1 MNKEINILDSTL
13 RDGGYCNNWEF
24 GYENKKR
31 IVDSLIA
38 SDVDVIECG
47 LLSKGEYSREQSKYS
62 NILDVSEFISRNGFT
77 NKLFVVLMNY
87 GDYDIA
93 SLPDCENT
101 DIDGIRLAFHKKDV
115 AEAIEAMKMLKEK
128 HYKVFMQP
136 MVTVNYT
143 TDEYVSLISN
153 ANKFEPYAFYIVDSF
168 GNMKA
173 DALKKYFELANY
185 LLNTNIILGL
195 HTHNNLQLA
204 YSNAQL
210 FAMENTDRKRMID
223 CCIMG
228 MGRGAGNLNTELV
241 LNYMNTYRGTDYK
254 VEPIL
259 KAIDN
264 IISIFYQKKY
274 WGYSLP
280 NYLSASHNMHPN
292 YGTFLADK
300 NTLTIEMMNEVLS
313 LVDFERRNTF
323 DKKYIEELYV
333 SYMSANS
340 MKNTARQSLKEIFSD
355 KEVLI
360 ISPGKSIDTENDK
373 ILSFLAVRNLIKISV
388 NFECKTI
395 PVDYIFV
402 SNPKR
407 YEALKLEQDSNLIAT
422 SNIRSGENAIIV
434 DYFNL
439 LSEENYVRDN
449 STMMLIK
456 LLIES
461 GASKIYLAGVDGY
474 DNESKDNYTILSS
487 TLVTSYEYMT
497 QMNKAMTNMLHK
509 YMQEI
514 DIQFV
519 TSEKMIRRV

>member
-1 MNKEINILDSTL
+1 MNKEIYILDSTL

-24 GYENKKR
+24 GCENKKK
-31 IVDSLIA
+31 IIDSLIA
-38 SDVDVIECG
+38 SDIDVIECG
-47 LLSKGEYSREQSKYS
+47 LLSRGEYSRGQSKYS
-62 NILDVSEFISRNGFT
+62 NILDISVFINKEEFL
-77 NKLFVVLMNY
+77 NKLYVVLMNY
-87 GDYDIA
+87 GDYDIS

-101 DIDGIRLAFHKKDV
+101 DIDGIRLAFHKKDIV
-115 AEAIEAMKMLKEK
+115 EAVEAMRTLKEK

-136 MVTVNYT
+136 MVTINYST
-143 TDEYVSLISN
+143 EEYIALISK
-153 ANKFEPYAFYIVDSF
+153 ANDLEPYAFYIVDSF

-185 LLNTNIILGL
+185 LLDSNIILGL

-210 FAMENTDRKRMID
+210 FARKATDRKRMID

-228 MGRGAGNLNTELV
+228 MGRGAGNLNTELF
-241 LNYMNTYRGTDYK
+241 LNYMNTYGGTDYK
-254 VEPIL
+254 IEPIL
-259 KAIDN
+259 KVIDN
-264 IISIFYQKKY
+264 IINLFYQKKY

-313 LVDFERRNTF
+313 LVDLERRNTF

-333 SYMSANS
+333 SYMSASS
-340 MKNTARQSLKEIFSD
+340 MKNKARQSLNEIFNQ

-360 ISPGKSIDTENDK
+360 IAPGKSIDTENDK
-373 ILSFLAVRNLIKISV
+373 ILSFLANRNLIKISV

-395 PVDYIFV
+395 QGDYIFV

-407 YEALKLEQDSNLIAT
+407 YEALELRQDSSLIAT
-422 SNIRSGENAIIV
+422 SNVQSDEKAIVV
-434 DYFNL
+434 DYFKL

-456 LLIES
+456 LLINS
-461 GASKIYLAGVDGY
+461 GASRIYLAGVDGY
-474 DNESKDNYTILSS
+474 DNESNDNYTIFSDA
-487 TLVTSYEYMT
+487 LVTSHEYMT
-497 QMNKAMTNMLHK
+497 QMNNAMNNMLHK